1 VLQYESGLA
10 TSESTLVNA
19 LVAYEKAQ
27 VELSRATGLLLDR
40 DGVSVDDAVR
50 GKVTHIPNVPYIAP
64 RKNLPS
70 VAQPAPE
77 ASAPQP
83 QQ

>member
-1 VLQYESGLA
+1 
-10 TSESTLVNA
+10 
-19 LVAYEKAQ
+19 
-27 VELSRATGLLLDR
+27 
-40 DGVSVDDAVR
+40 VDDAVR